1 MQIPEPTPESDQ
13 DKSLRPVVLIVL
25 AAAILL
31 FAIPALTRPREGAS
45 PAPTPNPAS
54 PPTPAGRNVYESL
67 NDARRTPEF
76 RRGQELAITL
86 CASCHIY
93 PEPALLDR
101 VTWGMEVLPDMA
113 LWLGL
118 RLNDKDPYD
127 ELGLSERVR
136 AANIIPDQPAI
147 SVEDWRAIC
156 LFYLESAPSIPQP
169 QPGRARIEPSLPGFV
184 VELPRFRGN
193 PRTTLVRIDPEQRR
207 IILGSVG
214 EQYTG
219 TLDIFTQDGV
229 RERGLRVPAPPV
241 AVTIEKDRL
250 VATLIGDYG
259 PSDELNGAIV
269 QIPRPGS
276 VGVEMRDLIP
286 NLPRA
291 TATIVTDL
299 NGDGRDDILHCGY
312 GHMLGK
318 LAWFENRADDS
329 YVEHVLLDQ
338 NGVLAARALDWNRD
352 GRQDIIV
359 MTAQQREGVYL
370 LTNLGNGDF
379 EPRALIEKHPAW
391 GFASFDL
398 ADMNGDGHL
407 DLITA
412 NGDNGDFTAHIPPMK
427 SYHGYRIYLNDGAF
441 QFTER
446 WSFPVNGAF
455 KVLARD
461 FDQDGDQ
468 DIAAASFYA
477 DYRNSP
483 EEGFILFE
491 NLGDGLNFAP
501 RTFANSQIGRWIT
514 FDAEDID
521 ADGDIDIVL
530 GSFGTGPATVPIEI
544 REAWRTEG
552 PPFVIL
558 RNTTRN

>member
-25 AAAILL
+25 AAAALLYVFTTTTKPPVESPSAPATNITFPGILQNQDL
-31 FAIPALTRPREGAS
+31 A
-45 PAPTPNPAS
+45 
-54 PPTPAGRNVYESL
+54 ESR
-67 NDARRTPEF
+67 NDARRSPAF
-76 RRGQELAITL
+76 QRGRDLAKTL
-86 CASCHIY
+86 CASCHLY
-93 PEPALLDR
+93 PEPELLDR

-113 LWLGL
+113 LWIGF
-118 RLNDKDPYD
+118 RLDDKDPY
-127 ELGLSERVR
+127 EALGLSERVR
-136 AANIIPDQPAI
+136 EANIIPPEPAVT
-147 SVEDWRAIC
+147 VEDWRAVC
-156 LFYLESAPSIPQP
+156 LFYLESAPSIPLARP
-169 QPGRARIEPSLPGFV
+169 DRARIEPTLPGFNA
-184 VELPRFRGN
+184 ELPRFRGN
-193 PRTTLVRIDPEQRR
+193 PRTTLVQIDPEQRR

-214 EQYTG
+214 DRFTG
-219 TLDIFTQDGV
+219 TLDIFTNDGV
-229 RERGLRVPAPPV
+229 RESGLRVPSPPV
-241 AVTIEKDRL
+241 AMTIEKDRL
-250 VATLIGDYG
+250 VTTLIGDYG
-259 PSDELNGAIV
+259 PSDELHGKVV

-276 VGVEMRDLIP
+276 TGVAIRDLIP
-286 NLPRA
+286 DLPRV
-291 TATIVTDL
+291 TDTIIADL
-299 NGDGRDDILHCGY
+299 NGDGRDDILVCGY

-318 LAWFENRADDS
+318 LSWFDQQPDNSHQER
-329 YVEHVLLDQ
+329 VLLDQ
-338 NGVLAARALDWNRD
+338 NGVLAARTLDWNRD
-352 GRQDIIV
+352 GRLDIIV

-412 NGDNGDFTAHIPPMK
+412 NGDNGDFTGHVPPMK
-427 SYHGYRIYLNDGAF
+427 NYHGYRIHLNDGSF
-441 QFTER
+441 HFTES

-461 FDQDGDQ
+461 FDMDGDQ

-491 NLGDGLNFAP
+491 NLGDGLSFAP
-501 RTFANSQIGRWIT
+501 RTFAESSIGRWIT
-514 FDAEDID
+514 LD
-521 ADGDIDIVL
+521 ADDLDGDGDLDIVL
-530 GSFGTGPATVPIEI
+530 GSFGTGPATVPIAI
-544 REAWRTEG
+544 REAWRTQG

-558 RNTTRN
+558 RNKTRN